1 MLDLKD
7 IKIGIVT
14 VTYNAE
20 LHIKDFINS
29 VNKQKKVNY
38 SIYCIDNNSK
48 DKTLNIIEKF
58 KNDRWVVLN
67 NKSNYG
73 VAKGNNQ
80 GIRKSILDGNDYTLL
95 LNNDTTFPQNFFYG
109 LTNFA
114 LKKSKEIVVPEIF
127 FYDYPEQLWCNG
139 GYFSTLRGYTGV
151 HYDRNLTKEYSKD
164 RESCEYAPTCA
175 MLIKNSVFSR
185 IGLMDEYYFA
195 YWDDTDFC
203 MRLKKSGLKIFI
215 DHSSYLYHKV
225 GLSTGGPRS
234 KFTVYITS
242 RNRLYFISKFYGI
255 YTLIA
260 WLPIF
265 IGLYIYKFLIISFS
279 PMNFLIALEGSW
291 HYFNKFRKQGY
302 C

>member
-1 MLDLKD
+1 MIDLKD

-114 LKKSKEIVVPEIF
+114 LKK
-127 FYDYPEQLWCNG
+127 
-139 GYFSTLRGYTGV
+139 
-151 HYDRNLTKEYSKD
+151 
-164 RESCEYAPTCA
+164 
-175 MLIKNSVFSR
+175 NSNV
-185 IGLMDEYYFA
+185 
-195 YWDDTDFC
+195 
-203 MRLKKSGLKIFI
+203 K
-215 DHSSYLYHKV
+215 
-225 GLSTGGPRS
+225 P
-234 KFTVYITS
+234 
-242 RNRLYFISKFYGI
+242 
-255 YTLIA
+255 
-260 WLPIF
+260 
-265 IGLYIYKFLIISFS
+265 
-279 PMNFLIALEGSW
+279 
-291 HYFNKFRKQGY
+291 
-302 C
+302 